1 MESESPKAQKG
12 YIIRNKTFYRVW
24 LSNEYCDTYP
34 LFDRIEA
41 GEFEIWLRENAE
53 PTADFGKTYWF
64 IDSRSAELIRDDIPY
79 NGMGYLVKYEK
90 VK

>member
-1 MESESPKAQKG
+1 MNS
-12 YIIRNKTFYRVW
+12 KTFYKVW
-24 LSNEYCDTYP
+24 LSNEYCETYP

-53 PTADFGKTYWF
+53 PIADFGRTYWL
-64 IDSRSAELIRDDIPY
+64 IGHLATDRIRDDIPY

-90 VK
+90 I